1 MTENQIALS
10 GLLLL
15 GGWFAA
21 TVSGAAGFGGAL
33 LLLPLLAHTVGA
45 KEAIPILTLAQ
56 LAGNLSRA
64 ALGWRTIR
72 WRPALLFCAG
82 AVPAA
87 VLGAR
92 LFLTLPSGLIL
103 RTVGVFLLGVF
114 LLGVFLL
121 GVVALRHTPL
131 GKHTVP
137 EAWLLPG
144 GAVVGFLSTV
154 VGSAGTLGALLF
166 LGLSLPATT
175 YVATEA
181 VTATAMHV
189 TKTAIYGRY
198 GIMTA
203 ETWALGLALSAS
215 MILGSWAGKKFIE
228 RLSKQ
233 KFAALV
239 EVLLILAALSLIL
252 TGQ

>member
-1 MTENQIALS
+1 MTENQIAQW
-10 GLLLL
+10 GLLLV
-15 GGWFAA
+15 GGWLAA

-45 KEAIPILTLAQ
+45 KAAIPILTLAQ

-72 WRPALLFCAG
+72 WQPALLFCAG
-82 AVPAA
+82 AVPA
-87 VLGAR
+87 VLGVR
-92 LFLTLPSGLIL
+92 LFITLPSGLIL
-103 RTVGVFLLGVF
+103 RTVGVFLLA
-114 LLGVFLL
+114 
-121 GVVALRHTPL
+121 VVALRHTPL
-131 GKHTVP
+131 GNRAVP
-137 EAWLLPG
+137 ETWLLPG
-144 GAVVGFLSTV
+144 GAVVGFLSAV
-154 VGSAGTLGALLF
+154 VGSAGALGALLF
-166 LGLSLPATT
+166 LGLGLPATA

-189 TKTAIYGRY
+189 TKTVVYGRY
-198 GIMTA
+198 GAMTA

-233 KFAALV
+233 KFAVLV

>member
-1 MTENQIALS
+1 MTENQIAQW
-10 GLLLL
+10 GLLLV
-15 GGWFAA
+15 GGWLAA

-45 KEAIPILTLAQ
+45 KAAIPILTLAQ

-72 WRPALLFCAG
+72 WQPALLFCAG
-82 AVPAA
+82 AVPA
-87 VLGAR
+87 VLGVR
-92 LFLTLPSGLIL
+92 LFITLPSGLIL
-103 RTVGVFLLGVF
+103 RTVGVFLLA
-114 LLGVFLL
+114 
-121 GVVALRHTPL
+121 VVALRHTPL
-131 GKHTVP
+131 GKRAVP
-137 EAWLLPG
+137 ETWLLPG
-144 GAVVGFLSTV
+144 GAVVGFLSAV
-154 VGSAGTLGALLF
+154 VGSAGALGALLF
-166 LGLSLPATT
+166 LGLGLPATA

-189 TKTAIYGRY
+189 TKTVVYGRY
-198 GIMTA
+198 GAMTA

-233 KFAALV
+233 KFAVLV

>member
-1 MTENQIALS
+1 MTENQIALW
-10 GLLLL
+10 GLLLV

-21 TVSGAAGFGGAL
+21 TASGAAGFGGAL

-72 WRPALLFCAG
+72 WRPALLFCVG

-103 RTVGVFLLGVF
+103 RTVGVFLLGV
-114 LLGVFLL
+114 
-121 GVVALRHTPL
+121 VALRRTPL
-131 GKHTVP
+131 GKRTVP
-137 EAWLLPG
+137 ETWLLPG
-144 GAVVGFLSTV
+144 GAVVGFLSAV

-166 LGLSLPATT
+166 LGLNLPATA

-189 TKTAIYGRY
+189 TKTVVYGRY
-198 GIMTA
+198 GAMTA
-203 ETWALGLALSAS
+203 ETWALGLALTAA
-215 MILGSWAGKKFIE
+215 MILGSWTGKKFIE
-228 RLSKQ
+228 RLSKER
-233 KFAALV
+233 FSLLV
-239 EVLLILAALSLIL
+239 EVLLVAAALSLIL
-252 TGQ
+252 TGR

>member
-1 MTENQIALS
+1 MTENQIAQW
-10 GLLLL
+10 GLLLV
-15 GGWFAA
+15 GGWLAA

-45 KEAIPILTLAQ
+45 KAAIPILTLAQ

-72 WRPALLFCAG
+72 WQPALLFCAG
-82 AVPAA
+82 AVPA
-87 VLGAR
+87 VLGVR
-92 LFLTLPSGLIL
+92 LFITLPSGLIL
-103 RTVGVFLLGVF
+103 RTVGVFLLA
-114 LLGVFLL
+114 
-121 GVVALRHTPL
+121 VVALRHTPL
-131 GKHTVP
+131 GKRAVP
-137 EAWLLPG
+137 ETWLLPG
-144 GAVVGFLSTV
+144 GAVVGFLSAV
-154 VGSAGTLGALLF
+154 VGSAGALGALLF
-166 LGLSLPATT
+166 LGLGLPATA

-233 KFAALV
+233 KFAVLV

>member
-1 MTENQIALS
+1 MTENQIAQL
-10 GLLLL
+10 GLLLV
-15 GGWFAA
+15 GGWLAA

-45 KEAIPILTLAQ
+45 KAAIPILTLAQ

-72 WRPALLFCAG
+72 WQPALLFCAG
-82 AVPAA
+82 AVPA
-87 VLGAR
+87 VLGVR
-92 LFLTLPSGLIL
+92 LFITLPSGLIL
-103 RTVGVFLLGVF
+103 RTVGVFLLA
-114 LLGVFLL
+114 
-121 GVVALRHTPL
+121 VVALRHTPL
-131 GKHTVP
+131 GNRAVP
-137 EAWLLPG
+137 ETWLLPG
-144 GAVVGFLSTV
+144 GAVVGFLSAV
-154 VGSAGTLGALLF
+154 VGSAGALGALLF
-166 LGLSLPATT
+166 LGLGLPATA

-233 KFAALV
+233 KFAVLV

>member
-1 MTENQIALS
+1 MTENQITMW
-10 GLLLL
+10 GLLLV

-33 LLLPLLAHTVGA
+33 LLLPLLVHAVGA

-92 LFLTLPSGLIL
+92 LLITLPSGIIL
-103 RTVGVFLLGVF
+103 RTVGVFLLGV
-114 LLGVFLL
+114 
-121 GVVALRHTPL
+121 VALRRTPL
-131 GKHTVP
+131 GKRTVP
-137 EAWLLPG
+137 EMWLLPG
-144 GAVVGFLSTV
+144 GAVVGFLSAV

-166 LGLSLPATT
+166 LGLNLPATA
-175 YVATEA
+175 YGATEA
-181 VTATAMHV
+181 VTATAMHI
-189 TKTAIYGRY
+189 TKTTVYGRY
-198 GIMTA
+198 GVMSA
-203 ETWALGLALSAS
+203 GTWTLGAALSAA
-215 MILGSWAGKKFIE
+215 MILGSWTGKKFIE
-228 RLSKQ
+228 RLTKER
-233 KFAALV
+233 FAALV
-239 EVLLILAALSLIL
+239 EVLLVIAALSLVL
-252 TGQ
+252 TGR

>member
-1 MTENQIALS
+1 MWA
-10 GLLLL
+10 LLLV
-15 GGWFAA
+15 GGWLAA

-33 LLLPLLAHTVGA
+33 LLLPLLAHAVGA

-92 LFLTLPSGLIL
+92 LFITLPSGLIL
-103 RTVGVFLLGVF
+103 RAVGVFLL
-114 LLGVFLL
+114 L
-121 GVVALRHTPL
+121 VVALRHTAL
-131 GKHTVP
+131 GRRSVP
-137 EAWLLPG
+137 ETWLLPG
-144 GAVVGFLSTV
+144 GAVVGFLSAV
-154 VGSAGTLGALLF
+154 VGSAGILGALMF
-166 LGLSLPATT
+166 LGLNLPATA

-189 TKTAIYGRY
+189 TKTVVYGRY
-198 GIMTA
+198 GAMTA
-203 ETWALGLALSAS
+203 GTWALGLALSAA
-215 MILGSWAGKKFIE
+215 MILGSWTGKKFIE
-228 RLSKQ
+228 RLSKE
-233 KFAALV
+233 KFALLV
-239 EVLLILAALSLIL
+239 EVLLVAAALSLIL
-252 TGQ
+252 AGR

>member
-1 MTENQIALS
+1 MTENQIAQW
-10 GLLLL
+10 GLLLV
-15 GGWFAA
+15 GGWLAA

-45 KEAIPILTLAQ
+45 KAAIPILTLAQ

-72 WRPALLFCAG
+72 WQPALLFCAG

-92 LFLTLPSGLIL
+92 LFITLPSGLIL
-103 RTVGVFLLGVF
+103 RTVGVFLLA
-114 LLGVFLL
+114 
-121 GVVALRHTPL
+121 VVALRDTPL
-131 GKHTVP
+131 GKRAVP
-137 EAWLLPG
+137 ETWLLPG
-144 GAVVGFLSTV
+144 GAVVGFLSAV
-154 VGSAGTLGALLF
+154 VGSAGALGALLF
-166 LGLSLPATT
+166 LGLGLPATA

-189 TKTAIYGRY
+189 TKTVVYGRY
-198 GIMTA
+198 GSMTA
-203 ETWALGLALSAS
+203 ETWALGLALSAA
-215 MILGSWAGKKFIE
+215 MILGSWTGKQFIE

-233 KFAALV
+233 KFSLLV
-239 EVLLILAALSLIL
+239 EVLLVVAALSLVL
-252 TGQ
+252 TGR

>member
-114 LLGVFLL
+114 LLGV
-121 GVVALRHTPL
+121 VALRHTPL
-131 GKHTVP
+131 GKRTVP

-144 GAVVGFLSTV
+144 GAVVGFLSAV

-181 VTATAMHV
+181 VTATVMHV

-233 KFAALV
+233 KFAVLV

>member
-1 MTENQIALS
+1 MTENQIAQL
-10 GLLLL
+10 GLLLV
-15 GGWFAA
+15 GGWLAA

-45 KEAIPILTLAQ
+45 KAAIPILTLAQ

-72 WRPALLFCAG
+72 WQPALLFCAG
-82 AVPAA
+82 AVPA
-87 VLGAR
+87 VLGVR
-92 LFLTLPSGLIL
+92 LFITLPSGLIL
-103 RTVGVFLLGVF
+103 RTVGVFLLA
-114 LLGVFLL
+114 
-121 GVVALRHTPL
+121 VVALRHTPL
-131 GKHTVP
+131 GNRAVP
-137 EAWLLPG
+137 ETWLLPG
-144 GAVVGFLSTV
+144 GAVVGFLSAV
-154 VGSAGTLGALLF
+154 VGSAGALGALLF
-166 LGLSLPATT
+166 LGLGLPATA

-189 TKTAIYGRY
+189 TKTVVYGRY
-198 GIMTA
+198 GAMTA

>member
-1 MTENQIALS
+1 MTENQIAQL
-10 GLLLL
+10 GLLLV
-15 GGWFAA
+15 GGWLAA

-45 KEAIPILTLAQ
+45 KAAIPILTLAQ

-72 WRPALLFCAG
+72 WQPALLFCAG
-82 AVPAA
+82 AVPA
-87 VLGAR
+87 VLGVR
-92 LFLTLPSGLIL
+92 LFITLPSGLIL
-103 RTVGVFLLGVF
+103 RTVGVFLLA
-114 LLGVFLL
+114 
-121 GVVALRHTPL
+121 VVALRHTPL
-131 GKHTVP
+131 GKRAVP
-137 EAWLLPG
+137 ETWLLPG
-144 GAVVGFLSTV
+144 GAVVGFLSAV
-154 VGSAGTLGALLF
+154 VGSAGALGALLF
-166 LGLSLPATT
+166 LGLGLPATA

-189 TKTAIYGRY
+189 TKTVVYGRY
-198 GIMTA
+198 GAMTA

-233 KFAALV
+233 KFAVLV